1 MTRGRGPVQVGTGI
15 KVYWDGDDT
24 WYSAEVTDFDPETEW
39 CKVLYEDGEREEF
52 RLSEVKYKRI
62 SGGKL
67 RERYLADDAGRFSRK
82 LLHYI
87 HNTLVDMADRLP
99 EFAVRRDSR
108 QWWEKWQANVK
119 IAANSRNL
127 SGLVKLTTTF
137 GEQIKVLD
145 IEGKV
150 DVTTPWWK
158 AQSGEWLAKLKEAT
172 NFEDVAS
179 RVKDLLLRALDWT
192 AAREL
197 FTSTGDTPIAMMD
210 EEETVVKE
218 KESKR
223 KGMVP
228 EIVVKEKESKRK
240 GMVPE
245 IVVKEKESKRK
256 GMVPEIVVKEKE
268 SKRKGMVPDIVVKE
282 KESKR
287 KGMVP
292 EIVVKEKESKRKG
305 MVPEIVTPRPAP
317 KEVLRVEA
325 DIVGEAPPTG
335 KRRKISKKT
344 LREVT
349 KDAEGRDME
358 EKPQEAP
365 VIQLKVEGLSK
376 VTKKR
381 RTGDGTKGKSSVQV
395 QKEYRILDSNSHIST
410 MPPCNHI
417 GPPDVFSRGSEGNS
431 YNLAE
436 EAHEEHVQIYKSD
449 NLLNE
454 TFVSGT
460 VVGGKKI
467 RGRKKKKLQDGGKM
481 NAGSLRE
488 AFFLSEAH
496 VIEKKKKKMNH
507 AASLAEFMHSD
518 DDEIIGRRGAGTVIT
533 KELSEQKDTQGIH
546 KGEHLVSNGSSG
558 TKIVADVEDDSE
570 TTVSGLK
577 GDQDWNP
584 TKPMVSSWKQK
595 DTVPETTAS
604 ETRFEV
610 KRKRGRPR
618 KAVSAIVE
626 VGSRVKD
633 HAGLNPP
640 VRPLSFKV
648 AKTQDKQLSDK
659 MQNQISEQCSQIED
673 SCPIGESEIVVGVQE
688 KQVRLKK
695 RGRPRKGHQPQPV
708 DSQANKM
715 MIGHVV
721 EGTNR
726 CQNVDKSLEDV
737 ETVRPR
743 KRGRPRKSGLH
754 EPCPVPLQT
763 LAPPDETEN
772 ESEEC
777 GFLVEPVTQRLL
789 LCAATVQGDD
799 TNVTLCRKED
809 GLKDVARKVL
819 NPDSV
824 SSAQVNRTDVCGAKV
839 DDVAIRT
846 MVTTLTPTQK
856 KRGRPRKSSVQ
867 VECLSSLE
875 ATPPP
880 SASPILPS
888 LLKEDN
894 SRNEGLVSYKRR
906 ARSYR
911 NGGGSAKKL
920 QKGIVGEHKTQDQS
934 SALTRF
940 VFHDEAATTVAPSV
954 LVSSVSA
961 EYVPEITVGTSA
973 TGSSPDV
980 AEDAP
985 LNSSKPVAT
994 DVAERK
1000 YSRRHFRKSPGRP
1013 PRKVV
1018 QDESQQISTSP
1029 VISQSV
1035 TKPVVLRES
1044 EPESQPTWTEVR
1056 LTVGKDVATGSIYS
1070 KGQLF
1075 QNGGLP
1081 VVVEE
1086 QGNGDAYYKI
1096 TSDAEEAVRPAL
1108 KGNTSAA
1115 NNISP
1120 RRFKRQGSTPLS
1132 IELQH
1137 SKKQH
1142 GAIQLSVRAD
1152 SHNDGHSVVATETE
1166 LVKTGKKRKCG
1177 DTGKLSE
1184 TRTGTRQEGREG
1196 IIVIQGKVKNGVIN
1210 GGVQS
1215 VNRTNSLLI
1224 TGMTSIQRTDRK
1236 AGTNEIQQLR
1246 QFQAANHILQVPE
1259 VAGDELYEPRSQSQ
1273 VESGIL
1279 SAPLHGNG
1287 NQLQTRSSGDESCAS
1302 PAHPKSDKPHTEGR
1316 QDAIAEP
1323 MKNQEYTQEVCVAL
1337 QPEAEPEYPSWGERL
1352 CSDSEDEFETGTGC
1366 YDECPRDSNTMVK
1379 GFEQE
1384 PLNLRGHEESS
1395 SGNPKT
1401 MERVTAVLE
1410 EVTPANDKATARKKV
1425 CELTAS
1431 VDVKSQSIDT
1441 LKEEQPTAG
1450 RTIGELT
1457 VSTDLI
1463 SQAMETCADKVSN
1476 VVSNFD
1482 TESGQLHG
1490 GQVLGQIGEENTPNQ
1505 DQKSVPPELVCNICN
1520 FKDAEDQ
1527 MLLCEDA
1534 QERGCTCA
1542 IHTFCLTPPLQK
1554 VPTDAWT
1561 CLHCALMATHNK
1573 NVKICSPKRFPP
1585 KRIQAVI
1592 GRRSNL
1598 VKDELKRTEHKRME
1612 YLVKWDSF
1620 SHKHDT
1626 WIDATWFVGERKR
1639 YASIFESK
1647 HPDLPKIDLS
1657 KEIDDTLVDERKPEW
1672 LLIDRILKC
1681 RGRSHLL
1688 NPSELKN
1695 SKWNR
1700 ERIQFLVK
1708 WQGLDYRS
1716 ATWEE
1721 GTDSKEMQRAV
1732 SSFISRHESA
1742 EKELVSTRVGES
1754 VAVSINR
1761 QPDYV
1766 GVGKNSMYAY
1776 QIEGL
1781 KWLLSNFE
1789 SRRNVILAD
1798 EMGLGKTIQTIAF
1811 MSCVRNEKLSSKPA
1825 LVIAPKSTLS
1835 GWEQELQ
1842 LWAPGLNA
1850 VVYQGEKD
1858 NRLLIRKYEFYAH
1871 NKRPLFDV
1879 LLTSYELATLDN
1891 SLLCKFH
1898 WSSIIVD
1905 EGHRMRNMR
1914 SNLGNVLK
1922 EHRAEF
1928 RLLLTGTPLQNT
1940 LAEFF
1945 SLFHFLDP
1953 VKYPN
1958 PDSAAEE
1965 FTEAVDDGHASS
1977 ADSEKRLKHLSRI
1990 QELLKPRMLRRVKNE
2005 VPGLTLPGKKIVEI
2019 SCALTKQQRHLYT
2032 AILRK
2037 NLKVL
2042 NAGVQSGLKRSLNN
2056 ILTDLK
2062 MVCNHPYLFPD
2073 KEPQGLKPEEA
2084 LRTMVDVSGKL
2095 VFLEKLLPML
2105 KNGGHRVLLFSQMTK
2120 MLDIMEDFLRFMG
2133 LSFCRIDGTTSAT
2146 DRQKLIAEF
2155 NHPQSSTFIFLIST
2169 RGGGLG
2175 INLPSADTVIIYD
2188 PDCNSFVDVQAQ
2200 ARAHRIGQE
2209 KIVLV
2214 YQLVTVS
2221 SVEEKILERS
2231 RKKLALENSVITSG
2245 FNVPNHIKETAADI
2259 STILLHGLNNVL
2271 DEQHVRARYT
2281 QHTNESVLKL
2291 LDRST
2296 PGSSLRE
2303 TDAHGFLGAVQ
2314 GNEDVSQHAG
2324 KEAANL
2330 KQGGYGEEWR
2340 ELLCKL
2346 VEQDEKEELGR
2357 GKRRR
2362 KQVKYSVQ
2370 QNVDGQE
2377 DGQEDDEYNP
2387 TSGSDESCS
2396 DVSLETEGR
2405 KSTSVPRKTADLQ
2418 LEVGQEEDS
2427 RRRISPGPSVPRSD
2441 AAGRSVPTSTATYE
2455 VPIEISPSSLTSGVS
2470 GSFSFSHCRQ
2480 TGILNSPVF
2489 LGVTSPVQM
2498 AGSYIPVSGAI
2509 YERVISSEG
2518 IGIHLNRLIPATGGD
2533 IAVQSVV
2540 SPLAPGGNNAVL
2552 GYTGLSFGDGSVP
2565 PAGQV
2570 LSSSINTSGA
2580 PGIYGLLRDSSL
2592 QLAGSHRTSGINN
2605 AMQENS
2611 GLPGVN
2617 ESVQSGNSSPALI
2630 MKSTSFGHSGT
2641 CGRGKSVQVAGPT
2654 PGIPSV
2660 ELGYSSSPRDISV
2673 QSACPPPN
2681 SYVPPCLNPCVNSA
2695 ALASSGLLGEICSSQ
2710 SARPPTLAS
2719 DASLPPP
2726 TTTPCLH
2733 SSGPGHSGILTN
2745 KGQGPLAGLQSPQ
2758 CSSNGDI
2765 PATYLTRPPGI
2776 SVPPPEIVASI
2787 SNHPPVS
2794 QAAVPPTTRPVLSSA
2809 GLKKSARNRQRHLQ
2823 LGSGSS
2829 VVGTSTSV
2837 NPPSAAAVSV
2847 LPAVHVVIPPGS
2859 QSSQATCNVTAPY
2872 HPVVQLSPSE
2882 IPTSFYPSSSSTA
2895 TAVPTLHSTP
2905 VTERHTVLTNSV
2917 GRVEEESTEQGV
2929 TKHSREPSVS
2939 VNLPNSG
2946 VSIPPIARAQ
2956 AQRKPLW
2963 VPKGD
2968 AGLFMGSLR
2977 NP

>member
-1 MTRGRGPVQVGTGI
+1 MARGRGPVQVGTGI

-52 RLSEVKYKRI
+52 RLSEVEYKRI
-62 SGGKL
+62 WGGKL
-67 RERYLADDAGRFSRK
+67 RERHLAEDAGRFSRK
-82 LLHYI
+82 RLRYI
-87 HNTLVDMADRLP
+87 HSTLVDMADRLP

-108 QWWEKWQANVK
+108 QWWEAWQANVK
-119 IAANSRNL
+119 RAANSRNL

-172 NFEDVAS
+172 NYEDVAS

-197 FTSTGDTPIAMMD
+197 FTSTGDTPIATMG
-210 EEETVVKE
+210 EEETVFKE

-223 KGMVP
+223 KGMAS
-228 EIVVKEKESKRK
+228 EIVATR
-240 GMVPE
+240 
-245 IVVKEKESKRK
+245 
-256 GMVPEIVVKEKE
+256 
-268 SKRKGMVPDIVVKE
+268 
-282 KESKR
+282 
-287 KGMVP
+287 
-292 EIVVKEKESKRKG
+292 
-305 MVPEIVTPRPAP
+305 AANQ
-317 KEVLRVEA
+317 EVIRVEA
-325 DIVGEAPPTG
+325 DVVGEAPPTG

-344 LREVT
+344 LGEVT
-349 KDAEGRDME
+349 QVAERRDME
-358 EKPQEAP
+358 EIPQEPP
-365 VIQLKVEGLSK
+365 VIRLEVHGLSK

-381 RTGDGTKGKSSVQV
+381 RTGDGTKGKSLVQV
-395 QKEYRILDSNSHIST
+395 QKEYRILDSNSRIST

-417 GPPDVFSRGSEGNS
+417 GPPDVLSRGSEGNS
-431 YNLAE
+431 CNLAE
-436 EAHEEHVQIYKSD
+436 EAQEAQVRISKSD
-449 NLLNE
+449 KLISE

-460 VVGGKKI
+460 VVGGKKK
-467 RGRKKKKLQDGGKM
+467 RGRKKKKLQDAGKL
-481 NAGSLRE
+481 NAGSSRK

-496 VIEKKKKKMNH
+496 VIEKKKKKKIQH

-518 DDEIIGRRGAGTVIT
+518 DEDIIGKGDAGVIT
-533 KELSEQKDTQGIH
+533 KERSEQKDTRDIQ
-546 KGEHLVSNGSSG
+546 KGGHLVSNGSTG

-570 TTVSGLK
+570 TTVSALK

-584 TKPMVSSWKQK
+584 AKRMVSSWKQK
-595 DTVPETTAS
+595 DNVPETIAS
-604 ETRFEV
+604 ETRFDF

-618 KAVSAIVE
+618 KVVSAIVE
-626 VGSRVKD
+626 VGSRVKAMD
-633 HAGLNPP
+633 HVDLNPR
-640 VRPLSFKV
+640 VRPLSLQV
-648 AKTQDKQLSDK
+648 AKAQDKQQLDK
-659 MQNQISEQCSQIED
+659 MQNQILEHNLQIED
-673 SCPIGESEIVVGVQE
+673 SCPIGKSENVVGVQE
-688 KQVRLKK
+688 KERLKK
-695 RGRPRKGHQPQPV
+695 RGRPRKGDQPQPV
-708 DSQANKM
+708 DSQSNRD

-721 EGTNR
+721 EGTT
-726 CQNVDKSLEDV
+726 QWQDVDMSLEDV
-737 ETVRPR
+737 ETVMPR

-799 TNVTLCRKED
+799 ANVTTSRKED
-809 GLKDVARKVL
+809 GSKDVARKVV
-819 NPDSV
+819 NADTV
-824 SSAQVNRTDVCGAKV
+824 NSSQENRADACGAEV
-839 DDVAIRT
+839 DDVANRT
-846 MVTTLTPTQK
+846 IVTTLTPTQK
-856 KRGRPRKSSVQ
+856 KRGRPRKSPVQ
-867 VECLSSLE
+867 VECLSSRE
-875 ATPPP
+875 VTPPP
-880 SASPILPS
+880 PPASPILPS
-888 LLKEDN
+888 VLKEDN
-894 SRNEGLVSYKRR
+894 SRSEGLVSYKRR
-906 ARSYR
+906 ARSFR
-911 NGGGSAKKL
+911 NGGGSAKKP
-920 QKGIVGEHKTQDQS
+920 QKGIVGEQKTQNQS
-934 SALTRF
+934 PAVTRF
-940 VFHDEAATTVAPSV
+940 LFHDEAATNVSTSM
-954 LVSSVSA
+954 LVSSVS
-961 EYVPEITVGTSA
+961 EEDITENAVGTSR
-973 TGSSPDV
+973 TGSSPVV

-985 LNSSKPVAT
+985 LNSSKPVAA
-994 DVAERK
+994 DVSERK

-1035 TKPVVLRES
+1035 TKPVVLLDS
-1044 EPESQPTWTEVR
+1044 EPESQPTWTEVH
-1056 LTVGKDVATGSIYS
+1056 LTVGKDVGTGSIYS
-1070 KGQLF
+1070 KCQLF
-1075 QNGGLP
+1075 PNGGLP

-1086 QGNGDAYYKI
+1086 QGKRDAYYKI
-1096 TSDAEEAVRPAL
+1096 TSEAEEAVRPTL
-1108 KGNTSAA
+1108 KGDTSAA

-1120 RRFKRQGSTPLS
+1120 RRFKRQGSTPVS

-1142 GAIQLSVRAD
+1142 GTIQSSVRAN
-1152 SHNDGHSVVATETE
+1152 SHNDGHSVVANETE
-1166 LVKTGKKRKCG
+1166 LVKTSKKRKSG

-1184 TRTGTRQEGREG
+1184 MRTGTRQGGPVGTITTE
-1196 IIVIQGKVKNGVIN
+1196 GKVKNGVLN

-1215 VNRTNSLLI
+1215 VNQTNPVLI
-1224 TGMTSIQRTDRK
+1224 TATTSMQRTDDK
-1236 AGTNEIQQLR
+1236 AGSNEVQQDQQL
-1246 QFQAANHILQVPE
+1246 QPANHRLQVRE
-1259 VAGDELYEPRSQSQ
+1259 VAGDELCEPGSQSQ
-1273 VESGIL
+1273 VEGGLL
-1279 SAPLHGNG
+1279 SAPLHGTG
-1287 NQLQTRSSGDESCAS
+1287 NQLQTRSLGDESCATL
-1302 PAHPKSDKPHTEGR
+1302 AYPKSDKPQTEGR
-1316 QDAIAEP
+1316 HNAVAEP
-1323 MKNQEYTQEVCVAL
+1323 MKNQENTEEVCVAVE
-1337 QPEAEPEYPSWGERL
+1337 PEAEPEYPSWGERL

-1366 YDECPRDSNTMVK
+1366 DESLRNSNTTAK
-1379 GFEQE
+1379 SLEQE
-1384 PLNLRGHEESS
+1384 PVKPKVLEEPSTEHPIS
-1395 SGNPKT
+1395 T
-1401 MERVTAVLE
+1401 DRVTAVLE
-1410 EVTPANDKATARKKV
+1410 KFTPIVEQVTAGPIV
-1425 CELTAS
+1425 SELTVS
-1431 VDVKSQSIDT
+1431 GDVTSQTIDT
-1441 LKEEQPTAG
+1441 LKVEQPTAG
-1450 RTIGELT
+1450 PTIGELT
-1457 VSTDLI
+1457 VSADVI
-1463 SQAMETCADKVSN
+1463 SQAMDTCADKVSN
-1476 VVSNFD
+1476 VVSD
-1482 TESGQLHG
+1482 VASESGQLHG
-1490 GQVLGQIGEENTPNQ
+1490 GQVLGQLGEEKAPNQ

-1647 HPDLPKIDLS
+1647 HPDLPKIDLT

-1681 RGRSHLL
+1681 RDRSHLL
-1688 NPSELKN
+1688 HPSELL
-1695 SKWNR
+1695 STDWNR
-1700 ERIQFLVK
+1700 ERIQFFVK

-1721 GTDSKEMQRAV
+1721 GTDSKEMQIAV

-1754 VAVSINR
+1754 VAASINR

-1766 GVGKNSMYAY
+1766 GGGNNSMYAY
-1776 QIEGL
+1776 QIQGL

-1798 EMGLGKTIQTIAF
+1798 EMGLGKTVQTIAF
-1811 MSCVRNEKLSSKPA
+1811 MSCVRNENLSSKPA

-1914 SNLGNVLK
+1914 SKLGNVLK
-1922 EHRAEF
+1922 EHQAEF
-1928 RLLLTGTPLQNT
+1928 RLLLTGTPVQNT
-1940 LAEFF
+1940 LAELF

-1953 VKYPN
+1953 VQFPN
-1958 PDSAAEE
+1958 LDSAAQE
-1965 FTEAVDDGHASS
+1965 FTEAVDDGYASS

-2005 VPGLTLPGKKIVEI
+2005 VLGLTLPGKKIVEI
-2019 SCALTKQQRHLYT
+2019 SCALTKLQRHLYT
-2032 AILRK
+2032 AILKK

-2062 MVCNHPYLFPD
+2062 MVCNHPYLFPE

-2095 VFLEKLLPML
+2095 MFLEKLLPML

-2120 MLDIMEDFLRFMG
+2120 MLDIIEDFLGFMG
-2133 LSFCRIDGTTSAT
+2133 LSFSRIDGTTSAT

-2169 RGGGLG
+2169 RAGGLG

-2188 PDCNSFVDVQAQ
+2188 PDFNPFVDVQAQ

-2209 KIVLV
+2209 KVVLV
-2214 YQLVTVS
+2214 YQLVTES
-2221 SVEEKILERS
+2221 SVEEKILERA
-2231 RKKLALENSVITSG
+2231 RKKLAMENLVITSG
-2245 FNVPNHIKETAADI
+2245 LKVPNQIKETAADI
-2259 STILLHGLNNVL
+2259 STVLLHGLNNVL
-2271 DEQHVRARYT
+2271 DEQHVRASYT

-2303 TDAHGFLGAVQ
+2303 NDVHGYLGAVQ
-2314 GNEDVSQHAG
+2314 GHEYLIQHAG
-2324 KEAANL
+2324 KEAANPI
-2330 KQGGYGEEWR
+2330 QGGYGEEWR

-2362 KQVKYSVQ
+2362 KQVRYSVQ

-2377 DGQEDDEYNP
+2377 EGQEDDEYNP
-2387 TSGSDESCS
+2387 TSSSDESCS
-2396 DVSLETEGR
+2396 DVSLEAEGR
-2405 KSTSVPRKTADLQ
+2405 KSTSVRRKTADLQ
-2418 LEVGQEEDS
+2418 LEVGQEGDS

-2441 AAGRSVPTSTATYE
+2441 VAGRSVPTSTATYE
-2455 VPIEISPSSLTSGVS
+2455 VPVEISPSSLTSGAL
-2470 GSFSFSHCRQ
+2470 GTFSFPHCRQ
-2480 TGILNSPVF
+2480 SGVLNSPVF

-2518 IGIHLNRLIPATGGD
+2518 IGIHLNRLIPATGGN

-2552 GYTGLSFGDGSVP
+2552 GYTGLSFGDSSVP
-2565 PAGQV
+2565 LAGQV
-2570 LSSSINTSGA
+2570 PSSSINISGA
-2580 PGIYGLLRDSSL
+2580 PGIYGLHRDSSL
-2592 QLAGSHRTSGINN
+2592 QLAGAHRSSGINN

-2617 ESVQSGNSSPALI
+2617 ESVQSGNPSPALI
-2630 MKSTSFGHSGT
+2630 MNSTSFGHSGT

-2681 SYVPPCLNPCVNSA
+2681 SYVPPSLTPCVNSA
-2695 ALASSGLLGEICSSQ
+2695 ALASSGLLGEIFSAQ
-2710 SARPPTLAS
+2710 SARPSTLAY

-2726 TTTPCLH
+2726 TTTSCLN
-2733 SSGPGHSGILTN
+2733 SSGLGHSGIFVN
-2745 KGQGPLAGLQSPQ
+2745 NGQGTLAGLLSHQ
-2758 CSSNGDI
+2758 CSSHVDP
-2765 PATYLTRPPGI
+2765 PATYSIRSPGP
-2776 SVPPPEIVASI
+2776 SVPPPEKVASI
-2787 SNHPPVS
+2787 SNQPPVS
-2794 QAAVPPTTRPVLSSA
+2794 QAAVAPPTRPVLSSA

-2823 LGSGSS
+2823 LRSGSS

-2837 NPPSAAAVSV
+2837 NPPSAAAAPV
-2847 LPAVHVVIPPGS
+2847 LPAVPVVIPSGS
-2859 QSSQATCNVTAPY
+2859 EASQAACNVTEPY
-2872 HPVVQLSPSE
+2872 HPVVQLSPLE
-2882 IPTSFYPSSSSTA
+2882 TPLHVPTSFFTSSSSTV

-2905 VTERHTVLTNSV
+2905 VTGRHTGPINPV
-2917 GRVEEESTEQGV
+2917 GRLEEESTEQGV
-2929 TKHSREPSVS
+2929 IKHTREPAVS
-2939 VNLPNSG
+2939 GNPPNLG